1 MITFADRLRGRGLI
15 RRKRAGQKKGT
26 GRRTER
32 DTERRGHRTELDA
45 RKERD
50 TEKDGTTGGA
60 ADKKDVI
67 SFCAALF
74 F

>member
-1 MITFADRLRGRGLI
+1 MITFADRFRGRGLI
-15 RRKRAGQKKGT
+15 RRKGTGHRKERTQNGTGRKKGT
-26 GRRTER
+26 GQ
-32 DTERRGHRTELDA
+32 RG
-45 RKERD
+45 
-50 TEKDGTTGGA
+50 DGTTGGA